1 MADAGDGQAL
11 LGRGGGQ
18 QGSRAAEE
26 NPAEL
31 FLPDFR
37 QIVAAQGDGAAA
49 AAGASG
55 VDVLAQVVKDQAA
68 AVLQP
73 PANGQALL
81 SGQLQEQL
89 LAVLPQV
96 PGDDAVVVFR
106 LPAQV
111 LQVLPDGGQ
120 CRRG

>member
-1 MADAGDGQAL
+1 MADAGDGQSL
-11 LGRGGGQ
+11 LGGSGGE
-18 QGSRAAEE
+18 QGACSAEQD
-26 NPAEL
+26 
-31 FLPDFR
+31 FFQLPGL
-37 QIVAAQGDGAAA
+37 QLPKQAAAQGDGAAA

-55 VDVLAQVVKDQAA
+55 VDILAQVVKDQAA

-73 PANGQALL
+73 PAERQPLFP
-81 SGQLQEQL
+81 GQLQKQL

>member
-18 QGSRAAEE
+18 QGPRAAEE
-26 NPAEL
+26 YPAEF
-31 FLPDFR
+31 FLLHFR
-37 QIVAAQGDGAAA
+37 QIVAAQGNGAAA

-73 PANGQALL
+73 PAERQPLFP
-81 SGQLQEQL
+81 GQLQKQL

-96 PGDDAVVVFR
+96 PGYDAVVVFR

>member
-1 MADAGDGQAL
+1 M
-11 LGRGGGQ
+11 
-18 QGSRAAEE
+18 
-26 NPAEL
+26 
-31 FLPDFR
+31 
-37 QIVAAQGDGAAA
+37 
-49 AAGASG
+49 
-55 VDVLAQVVKDQAA
+55 DVLAQVVKDQAA

-81 SGQLQEQL
+81 PGQLQEQL
-89 LAVLPQV
+89 FAVLPQV

-106 LPAQV
+106 LTAQV